1 MRSSSRPLF
10 LGLALIASL
19 GVAAGAPGC
28 SFATNETAVQCTSEA
43 ECLSLGPAFAGT
55 TCDKATKTCVRV
67 AEDAD
72 LCTSNQQCIDQSG
85 LPSICRK
92 RDRKCVPLLSKECPT
107 LLAKAGQLSDDN
119 TIVVGALTPAAHTEL
134 GDVMEAAM
142 SLAQTELSTQVRGLP
157 SPEDGSGPVRPFV
170 IVSCREFN
178 SDGFNGLNRAANH
191 LSKDI
196 GVPLVIGPVD
206 PANAN
211 FTMTEVMIPNRT
223 FVILPLG
230 IPKTLYSLSTGP
242 TPMMWSATA
251 TDTATTI
258 AAQEFISKSLEQK
271 IKTERGKTSIK
282 VALMQEDNF
291 FGEGGASNMEQRLR
305 FNGKTVLENL
315 NDNNYLRVNIG
326 NLIDPVGNPAPA
338 AKVAAA
344 VQAVQAFKPDIV
356 IHAYAPAAIPPT
368 FFSLVLDWPQG
379 TPHAYHI
386 DILTTFSVFAPLLDI
401 INLIPPLRQ
410 QVFSV
415 ANHNPPET
423 QQRIAEFLIRFRAQ
437 FPQFRASNTA
447 EGAIVHQWY
456 DSTYMAAYAIVAN
469 RAKPLTGENLSATIS
484 LLQPPGTL
492 IKTGTQDISKAF
504 GLLNSGQGIDLDGI
518 SGTMNLDPRTGAPAP
533 DYDID
538 LTCPALDQAS
548 GRITRFKAS
557 GFFTVGG
564 VGSGAAAG
572 CGL

>member
-1 MRSSSRPLF
+1 MRSSRRHLF
-10 LGLALIASL
+10 LGLAVVATL
-19 GVAAGAPGC
+19 GVAAAPGC
-28 SFATNETAVQCTSEA
+28 SFVTNETAVQCTSEA
-43 ECLSLGPAFAGT
+43 ECLGLGPGFAGT
-55 TCDKATKTCVRV
+55 TCDKVTKTCLRV

-72 LCTSNQQCIDQSG
+72 LCTTNQGCIDASG

-107 LLAKAGQLSDDN
+107 LLAKAGQLADDN
-119 TIVVGALTPAAHTEL
+119 TIVLGALTPAAHTEL

-157 SPEDGSGPVRPFV
+157 SPDATGAPRPIV

-178 SDGFNGLNRAANH
+178 SDGFDGLNRAATH
-191 LSKDI
+191 LSKNI

-223 FVILPLG
+223 MVILPLG

-251 TDTATTI
+251 TDVATTI

-271 IKTERGKTSIK
+271 IKTERSKSTIK

-305 FNGKTVLENL
+305 FNGKNVLENL
-315 NDNNYLRVNIG
+315 TDNNYLRVNIG

-344 VQAVQAFKPDIV
+344 VQAVQAFQPDIV

-368 FFSLVLDWPQG
+368 FFSLVLDWPQSV
-379 TPHAYHI
+379 PQAYHI

-437 FPQFRASNTA
+437 FPQFRGSNTP

-456 DSTYMAAYAIVAN
+456 DATYMAAYAIVAN
-469 RAKPLTGENLSATIS
+469 RAKPVTGENVSATIS
-484 LLQPPGTL
+484 LLQPPGAL

-518 SGTMNLDPRTGAPAP
+518 SGTMNLDPRNGSPTP

-538 LTCPALDQAS
+538 LTCPALDTAS

-557 GFFTVGG
+557 GFFTQAG
-564 VGSGAAAG
+564 VGTGAVAG